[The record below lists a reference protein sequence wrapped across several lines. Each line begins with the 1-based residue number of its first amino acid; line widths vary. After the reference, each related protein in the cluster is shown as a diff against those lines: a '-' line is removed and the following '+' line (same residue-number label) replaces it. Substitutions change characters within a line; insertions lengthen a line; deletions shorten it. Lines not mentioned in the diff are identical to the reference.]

1 MFRFTIRELI
11 LLTVI
16 VAMGAAWWV
25 DRRTATKTQD
35 EMRSALQRDRMEL
48 HRKDAMLHQVE
59 SYLNDYNPQRE
70 QLKETLDLLRNAPV
84 TVVE

>member
-25 DRRTATKTQD
+25 DDRGLRQKTLEANDKANALFLQLTRISPPPTAP
-35 EMRSALQRDRMEL
+35 
-48 HRKDAMLHQVE
+48 
-59 SYLNDYNPQRE
+59 LNRP
-70 QLKETLDLLRNAPV
+70 
-84 TVVE
+84 